1 MDALPTWLYILT
13 IIIGGLGGIAGV
25 VSAMTAN
32 RTITAQRDKLE
43 AEAVKIRAEAKQ
55 IEADIVTKAYSRA
68 QAAALEIIE
77 EYRQE
82 AKRQEGKHKR
92 ATEEQEILYKRD
104 VRELNNQYRRLQ
116 GLVVEQQAE
125 INELRKEVE
134 RLTAEVS
141 RWKAEAQRLGAKLPG
156 AADD

>member
-55 IEADIVTKAYSRA
+55 SKPILSPKPT
-68 QAAALEIIE
+68 AAPRPL
-77 EYRQE
+77 
-82 AKRQEGKHKR
+82 
-92 ATEEQEILYKRD
+92 
-104 VRELNNQYRRLQ
+104 
-116 GLVVEQQAE
+116 
-125 INELRKEVE
+125 
-134 RLTAEVS
+134 
-141 RWKAEAQRLGAKLPG
+141 RWKS
-156 AADD
+156 